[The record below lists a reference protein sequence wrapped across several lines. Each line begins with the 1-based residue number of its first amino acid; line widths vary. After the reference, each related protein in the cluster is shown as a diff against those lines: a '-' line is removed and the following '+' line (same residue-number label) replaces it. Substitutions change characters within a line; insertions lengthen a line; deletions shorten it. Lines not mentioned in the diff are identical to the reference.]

1 MAKHSFLALVN
12 FKHIAH
18 RIIPIYLLVNLNH
31 ILQNLY
37 IKSHEIIRYN
47 QITFVQHDKNYK
59 LLSIPPKCK
68 I

>member
-1 MAKHSFLALVN
+1 MYSPQN
-12 FKHIAH
+12 N
-18 RIIPIYLLVNLNH
+18 PYLPTGKFEPY
-31 ILQNLY
+31 LQNLY

-47 QITFVQHDKNYK
+47 QITFVQRDKNYK

>member
-12 FKHIAH
+12 YKYIAH
-18 RIIPIYLLVNLNH
+18 RIIPICLLVNLNH
-31 ILQNLY
+31 ILHNLY